1 MINKKDCKIV
11 QDLLPNYIDKL
22 TANDT
27 NEFIEEHLKECE
39 ECNNVFKNMN
49 EKIERENVD
58 IKQEIN
64 YAKKYNVKY
73 KKIKYTL
80 LIVIWSLIFI
90 ILAFYMRKVFII
102 SKIYK
107 KIDNYQNANN
117 YYMRRYDYYG
127 WYYTCTEI
135 WVKDREKLQKCD
147 DISLDRVKEDT
158 NYNKFMDYDIE
169 ITPLTSEN
177 FTEEGVVK
185 TYFWYFTD
193 KIKNDLKAPINIFKY
208 SIKSAIVNGKKCYQ
222 FISNED
228 ILYFDKETG
237 LVVRME
243 ETYGEGTIVNNKREY
258 QSTLFDFKYEFDVV
272 EDKDLEKYDSEIYIK
287 D

>member
-27 NEFIEEHLKECE
+27 NEFIGEHLKECE

-135 WVKDREKLQKCD
+135 WVKDREMLQKCD

-158 NYNKFMDYDIE
+158 NYDKFMDYEIE

>member
-49 EKIERENVD
+49 KELEREND
-58 IKQEIN
+58 SIKQEIS

-135 WVKDREKLQKCD
+135 WVKDREMLQECD
-147 DISLDRVKEDT
+147 DISLDRVKENT
-158 NYNKFMDYDIE
+158 NYNKFMDYEIE

-193 KIKNDLKAPINIFKY
+193 KIKNDLKDPINIFKY

>member
-39 ECNNVFKNMN
+39 ECNNFFKNMN

-193 KIKNDLKAPINIFKY
+193 KIKNDLKDPINIFKY
-208 SIKSAIVNGKKCYQ
+208 SIKSAIINGKKCYQ

>member
-39 ECNNVFKNMN
+39 ECNNFFKNMN